1 MSLWK
6 SAAHHA
12 SSLHGNWSTN
22 VALSNNG
29 VHISSNEKFNGEYR
43 SASLEDDGLTA
54 MGCSA
59 TAATT
64 PASPYSTPPLT
75 PRLLLKR
82 SNLLESTSS
91 PPVSLLQKGVGG
103 ESNLN
108 SLEAWDYSVELEYL
122 RGGGTDDLQ
131 LAAELGKT
139 LLERNKELEN
149 VVKQHQSLVEDQS
162 HEIEYLTKQNL
173 VLREVNE
180 SRLKVYEQLEVSIN
194 DLEDSNRKLVEE
206 SKSDKSRIKSL
217 VLANNR
223 LESRMEELQGSM
235 EESSSRNR
243 VITTTSTSSRSK
255 RRERRRCSKSDTDT
269 GSSSSSIQSSS
280 SDDKFLECND
290 SLILNKDECSSNEV
304 EEDIGSKEVLSEDDE
319 ETSLTKDT
327 SSETSSRIGSNSPA
341 SSGYSSEQPYR
352 FSISSSDNFENKS
365 CLPLSIP
372 NKDESSSTS
381 GNSESDSPF
390 MVSQQ
395 KISELQKAFTHL
407 NSENALLKEEIEKTK
422 QQQEDADTVQEEV
435 LKIKDVKIGKLCR
448 RCLGNIEN
456 PLAQGL
462 NAVQQIVQQVQSD
475 FVHEKNSTTLAELE
489 KNKEGEMK
497 SGCGS
502 IESLSESLI
511 PHFPAP
517 HKYSPPIHRNALP
530 FISLQDEL
538 MMSSVSKGDVESGYT
553 SLCGSR
559 KDSSSSISSS
569 ITSFIRRKESNGS
582 STLFRRDSLLSRKDS
597 MQSTWSSPEYDLI
610 LSEVRGGDT
619 TATWSGPTSILLPE
633 YTIPEEKCEELHLS
647 RMSSSEDNCSSG
659 FFESIPYKDNLLL
672 STPRS
677 FSKSSQNEMYLQ
689 NSLHQNYK
697 DIFKEIFTILR
708 KAQY

>member
-1 MSLWK
+1 
-6 SAAHHA
+6 AHHA

-54 MGCSA
+54 MGGSA

-223 LESRMEELQGSM
+223 LESRMEELQRSM

-304 EEDIGSKEVLSEDDE
+304 EEDIGSKEVLSEEDE

-475 FVHEKNSTTLAELE
+475 FVHELFRQHTANNSSS
-489 KNKEGEMK
+489 N
-497 SGCGS
+497 SN
-502 IESLSESLI
+502 SLSEEQAPSL
-511 PHFPAP
+511 
-517 HKYSPPIHRNALP
+517 
-530 FISLQDEL
+530 
-538 MMSSVSKGDVESGYT
+538 
-553 SLCGSR
+553 
-559 KDSSSSISSS
+559 
-569 ITSFIRRKESNGS
+569 
-582 STLFRRDSLLSRKDS
+582 RRDWGLLIR
-597 MQSTWSSPEYDLI
+597 
-610 LSEVRGGDT
+610 
-619 TATWSGPTSILLPE
+619 
-633 YTIPEEKCEELHLS
+633 
-647 RMSSSEDNCSSG
+647 
-659 FFESIPYKDNLLL
+659 
-672 STPRS
+672 
-677 FSKSSQNEMYLQ
+677 SQNKWLDLWLFVSCLMTVTLGLGI
-689 NSLHQNYK
+689 SMICK
-697 DIFKEIFTILR
+697 
-708 KAQY
+708 

>member
-1 MSLWK
+1 MSEGESSSHHGGHIHPSSPLYHK
-6 SAAHHA
+6 EPSGVLPFGQYFDEVLISEEASPPSKDSNFLSHHA
-12 SSLHGNWSTN
+12 THKDLAFEWSMLCQDCTDCWSLT
-22 VALSNNG
+22 
-29 VHISSNEKFNGEYR
+29 
-43 SASLEDDGLTA
+43 
-54 MGCSA
+54 
-59 TAATT
+59 
-64 PASPYSTPPLT
+64 
-75 PRLLLKR
+75 
-82 SNLLESTSS
+82 
-91 PPVSLLQKGVGG
+91 
-103 ESNLN
+103 
-108 SLEAWDYSVELEYL
+108 
-122 RGGGTDDLQ
+122 DLQ

-223 LESRMEELQGSM
+223 LESRMEELQRSM

-304 EEDIGSKEVLSEDDE
+304 EEDIGSKEVLSEEDE

-381 GNSESDSPF
+381 GNSE
-390 MVSQQ
+390 M
-395 KISELQKAFTHL
+395 K
-407 NSENALLKEEIEKTK
+407 NALLKEEIEKTK

-517 HKYSPPIHRNALP
+517 HKYSPPINRNALP

-659 FFESIPYKDNLLL
+659 FF
-672 STPRS
+672 
-677 FSKSSQNEMYLQ
+677 
-689 NSLHQNYK
+689 
-697 DIFKEIFTILR
+697 
-708 KAQY
+708 

>member
-1 MSLWK
+1 MSEGESSSHHGGHIHPSSPLYHK
-6 SAAHHA
+6 EPSGVLPFGQYFDEVLISEEASPPSKDSNFLSHHA
-12 SSLHGNWSTN
+12 THKDLAFEWSMLCQDCTDCWSLT
-22 VALSNNG
+22 
-29 VHISSNEKFNGEYR
+29 
-43 SASLEDDGLTA
+43 
-54 MGCSA
+54 
-59 TAATT
+59 
-64 PASPYSTPPLT
+64 
-75 PRLLLKR
+75 
-82 SNLLESTSS
+82 
-91 PPVSLLQKGVGG
+91 
-103 ESNLN
+103 
-108 SLEAWDYSVELEYL
+108 
-122 RGGGTDDLQ
+122 DLQ

-223 LESRMEELQGSM
+223 LESRMEELQRSM

-304 EEDIGSKEVLSEDDE
+304 EEDIGSKEVLSEEDE

-381 GNSESDSPF
+381 GNSE
-390 MVSQQ
+390 M
-395 KISELQKAFTHL
+395 K
-407 NSENALLKEEIEKTK
+407 NALLKEEIEKTK

-475 FVHEKNSTTLAELE
+475 FVHEHTANNSSSNSNSLSEEQAPSLRRDWGLLIRSQNKWLDLWLFVSCLMTVTYILFTYLPSTTTFDLSSTFAHFKCAGIWIQKNSTTLAELE

-517 HKYSPPIHRNALP
+517 HKYSPPINRNALP

-659 FFESIPYKDNLLL
+659 FF
-672 STPRS
+672 
-677 FSKSSQNEMYLQ
+677 
-689 NSLHQNYK
+689 
-697 DIFKEIFTILR
+697 
-708 KAQY
+708 